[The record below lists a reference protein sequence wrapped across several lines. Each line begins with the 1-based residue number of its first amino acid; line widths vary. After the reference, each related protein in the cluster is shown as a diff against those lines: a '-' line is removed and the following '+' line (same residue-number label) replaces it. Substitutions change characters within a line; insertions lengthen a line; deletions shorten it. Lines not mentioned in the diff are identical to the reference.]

1 MEIDRYSDVPPWRQL
16 ADELRRQ
23 ISDGEI
29 APRRPIPS
37 KKTLMQ
43 TYGIAGSTVDKA
55 VQFLKDAGL
64 VRTVMG
70 MGVYVVPPE
79 GKADRNP
86 RRDG

>member
-43 TYGIAGSTVDKA
+43 TYGIAGATCDKA
-55 VQFLKDAGL
+55 VNLLKEEGL
-64 VRTVMG
+64 VRTIIG
-70 MGVYVVPPE
+70 MGIYVVPREDWPA
-79 GKADRNP
+79 GT
-86 RRDG
+86 

>member
-1 MEIDRYSDVPPWRQL
+1 VEIDRYSDVPPWRQL

-43 TYGIAGSTVDKA
+43 TYGIAGATCDKA
-55 VQFLKDAGL
+55 VNLLKEEGL
-64 VRTVMG
+64 VRTIIG
-70 MGVYVVPPE
+70 MGIYVVPREDWPA
-79 GKADRNP
+79 GT
-86 RRDG
+86 

>member
-1 MEIDRYSDVPPWRQL
+1 VEIDRYSDVPPWRQL

-23 ISDGEI
+23 INDGEI

-70 MGVYVVPPE
+70 MGVYQNA
-79 GKADRNP
+79 G
-86 RRDG
+86 

>member
-1 MEIDRYSDVPPWRQL
+1 VEIDRYSDVPPWRQL
-16 ADELRRQ
+16 AGELRRQ

-55 VQFLKDAGL
+55 VNLLKEERL
-64 VRTVMG
+64 VRTITG
-70 MGVYVVPPE
+70 MGIYVI
-79 GKADRNP
+79 P
-86 RRDG
+86 REERG